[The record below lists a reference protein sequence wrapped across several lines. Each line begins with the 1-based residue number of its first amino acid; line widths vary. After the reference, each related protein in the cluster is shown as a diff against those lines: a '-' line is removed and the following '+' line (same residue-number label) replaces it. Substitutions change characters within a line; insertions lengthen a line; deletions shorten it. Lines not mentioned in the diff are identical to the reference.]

1 MNQLCRRFQTIG
13 VANIRRFRIFAADI
27 QREDIGLLC
36 GKVASQTECCG
47 VVNQIVAES
56 QHVFNVVF
64 IRPLRLAKIPV

>member
-1 MNQLCRRFQTIG
+1 MNQLCRRSQTIG
-13 VANIRRFRIFAADI
+13 VANVRRFRIFAADV

-56 QHVFNVVF
+56 
-64 IRPLRLAKIPV
+64 